1 MIQRLVAI
9 LLLVTISCSITVAQK
24 VQWISWDEAIE
35 LSATQQKKFFVDIYT
50 DWCTW
55 CKKMDDNTFN
65 QAEVIKSLNRDYYAI
80 KFDAEMKADITIGDH
95 TYKYVKNGKRGY
107 HELALEITRG
117 KLSYPT
123 IVFLDEDMKIIQSL
137 EGFWN
142 AERFMVMLSYFGE
155 NHYKTTPWN
164 TYLRQQA
171 VTTKSAIPVGNGGG
185 Y

>member
-1 MIQRLVAI
+1 MTRRLLTIFIFSMLSTTAI
-9 LLLVTISCSITVAQK
+9 LAQE
-24 VQWISWDEAIE
+24 VQWITWEEAIE
-35 LSATQQKKFFVDIYT
+35 LSDSHQKKFFVDIYT

-55 CKKMDDNTFN
+55 CKKMDDHTFN
-65 QAEVIKSLNRDYYAI
+65 QVEIAEALNRDFYAI
-80 KFDAEMKADITIGDH
+80 KFDAEMKADITIGDQ

-142 AERFMVMLSYFGE
+142 AERFAVMLSYFGE

-164 TYLRQQA
+164 AFLRQRNVNA
-171 VTTKSAIPVGNGGG
+171 KSAIPVGNGG